1 MSFIKDIV
9 DQEYLPLPLR
19 CVLSYDVDRIRIEVC
34 ALLNAGGGWVAVGV
48 SEDVM
53 VVDCQKIIRQ

>member
-19 CVLSYDVDRIRIEVC
+19 CVLSYDVDRIMIEVC

-48 SEDVM
+48 S
-53 VVDCQKIIRQ
+53 